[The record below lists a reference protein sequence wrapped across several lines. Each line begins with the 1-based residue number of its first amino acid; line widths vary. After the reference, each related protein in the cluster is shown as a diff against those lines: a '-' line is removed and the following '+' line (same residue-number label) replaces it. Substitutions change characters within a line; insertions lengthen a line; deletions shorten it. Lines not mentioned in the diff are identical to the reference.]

1 MALRDRMAGLR
12 VGLQVAD
19 PGRALA
25 MLATLDGA
33 AELILLLSPSTPQDT
48 AAHLATRCALDGVLS
63 DVSEPFAPAPGHPGV
78 FRDLES
84 LTKAHTRRQPPQ
96 VTSWVLTT
104 SGTTGEAK
112 LVAHTLASLTQ
123 TTKVDE
129 VRGAQVRWG
138 MLYDFTRFAGLQV
151 LLQSALSGSLLI
163 APAQD
168 KALEDKLAAFARHGC
183 THLSGTPT
191 LWRKIIMTQGAG
203 ALGLKQV
210 TLGGEIADERIL
222 RTLADHY
229 PQARVTHIYASTEAG
244 VGFSVTDRRPG
255 FPLTYLTEPQMGFNI
270 RVVQDR
276 LFLRNTLVC
285 PHYLGQDTAFA
296 SEEGWVDTGDAVEI
310 REDRVFFLGRA
321 NGVINVGGEKVHP
334 EEVERVLLAHPYVA
348 GARVYARSNPIT
360 GALVMA
366 DIVLADPGMDA
377 KEARAGVTA
386 YVRRELSDHRAPAI
400 IKIVQNLD
408 LSAAGKLLRS

>member
-1 MALRDRMAGLR
+1 
-12 VGLQVAD
+12 
-19 PGRALA
+19 
-25 MLATLDGA
+25 
-33 AELILLLSPSTPQDT
+33 
-48 AAHLATRCALDGVLS
+48 
-63 DVSEPFAPAPGHPGV
+63 
-78 FRDLES
+78 
-84 LTKAHTRRQPPQ
+84 
-96 VTSWVLTT
+96 
-104 SGTTGEAK
+104 
-112 LVAHTLASLTQ
+112 
-123 TTKVDE
+123 
-129 VRGAQVRWG
+129 
-138 MLYDFTRFAGLQV
+138 
-151 LLQSALSGSLLI
+151 
-163 APAQD
+163 
-168 KALEDKLAAFARHGC
+168 
-183 THLSGTPT
+183 
-191 LWRKIIMTQGAG
+191 
-203 ALGLKQV
+203 
-210 TLGGEIADERIL
+210 
-222 RTLADHY
+222 
-229 PQARVTHIYASTEAG
+229 
-244 VGFSVTDRRPG
+244 
-255 FPLTYLTEPQMGFNI
+255 
-270 RVVQDR
+270 VVQDR